1 MTTNTIRSC
10 AVTLFILTA
19 GATSLHAQRMPDV
32 RGLHLG
38 AAINATSIKLDE
50 TAFSDDERENGY
62 GADLYA
68 GYNFTRNLGVTL
80 GITGANINDS
90 GTNDFSVAHIDLG
103 GRLSFPGSSPFVPYL
118 ELSLAGVGASYKA
131 AGEEVELKGTGIGL
145 GFTIGA
151 GFTTGGF
158 GGSGG
163 GLGFGGS
170 GRVGCM
176 GCGATAG
183 FCGTRCATIGPGAEG
198 ARADSRSIETTRR
211 RTPWK
216 SSDAAI
222 E

>member
-145 GFTIGA
+145 G
-151 GFTTGGF
+151 GGF
-158 GGSGG
+158 NYFVSRKLAFDASFRYTMGEFDDGEIDDRDIDTGDG
-163 GLGFGGS
+163 VGFN
-170 GRVGCM
+170 
-176 GCGATAG
+176 
-183 FCGTRCATIGPGAEG
+183 
-198 ARADSRSIETTRR
+198 TTRLKIGLAFY
-211 RTPWK
+211 P
-216 SSDAAI
+216 
-222 E
+222 